1 MRERERERTV
11 LSPMTTAAKGVVAFM
26 VLLSLALSACG
37 GDNKNPLAPTPV
49 PAPTP
54 APTPTP
60 PPAPTPTPL
69 APADEAA
76 FNEGVVGKR
85 VLSALPAYYTDFVS
99 PGRFRETGGAEI
111 WTGNYTYRNT
121 GPNTGTLT
129 FNYDDGDRCTTSLTF
144 DSTTSGTSTYTCN
157 DGTSGSS
164 NWRLAPTST
173 PTPTP
178 TPTPPTADIYQPL
191 AGLRVSPG
199 RVQFLFASAGQ
210 CIVLNSNIN
219 GVTYTTHTSKW
230 QRRDSSTTPW
240 TDISGTERDG
250 LCAYSPSDPGEY
262 RLVGEVTID
271 GTRGNYSSENT
282 ITR

>member
-1 MRERERERTV
+1 MSPDSLVPGPVTAQEPAQIGMTHMRKIFV
-11 LSPMTTAAKGVVAFM
+11 AGVM
-26 VLLSLALSACG
+26 LLSLSFAACG
-37 GDNKNPLAPTPV
+37 GDNKSPTAPTPV

-54 APTPTP
+54 APAPTPPPTPTP
-60 PPAPTPTPL
+60 P
-69 APADEAA
+69 
-76 FNEGVVGKR
+76 
-85 VLSALPAYYTDFVS
+85 
-99 PGRFRETGGAEI
+99 
-111 WTGNYTYRNT
+111 
-121 GPNTGTLT
+121 
-129 FNYDDGDRCTTSLTF
+129 
-144 DSTTSGTSTYTCN
+144 
-157 DGTSGSS
+157 
-164 NWRLAPTST
+164 
-173 PTPTP
+173 
-178 TPTPPTADIYQPL
+178 PPTADIYQPL

-250 LCAYSPSDPGEY
+250 LCSYSPSDPGEY
-262 RLVGEVTID
+262 RLVGAVTID

>member
-37 GDNKNPLAPTPV
+37 GDNKSPTAPTPV

-54 APTPTP
+54 APAPTP
-60 PPAPTPTPL
+60 PPTPL

-76 FNEGVVGKR
+76 FNTLSVGKR
-85 VLSALPAYYTDFVS
+85 AVTDPTSYVDFVS
-99 PGRFRETGGAEI
+99 PGRFRETEGSDI
-111 WTGNYTYRNT
+111 WTGSYTYRNT
-121 GPNTGTLT
+121 GSDTGTVT

-191 AGLRVSPG
+191 AGLRVSPA